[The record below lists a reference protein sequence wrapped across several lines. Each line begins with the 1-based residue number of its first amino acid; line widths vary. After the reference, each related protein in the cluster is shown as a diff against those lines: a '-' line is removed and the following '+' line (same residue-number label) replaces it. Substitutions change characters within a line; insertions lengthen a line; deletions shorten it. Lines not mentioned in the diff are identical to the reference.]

1 MSANFGKAVSDEA
14 AYATI
19 RHAIQ
24 SGANF
29 VDTAPLYGNGLA
41 EARIGEALRDVPRS
55 SYVLGSKVG
64 WIPDPAKPGGNHA
77 LDGER
82 NYSGDAIKRS
92 VEASLK
98 RLHTDYLDYALVH
111 DPELTDT
118 TAVILD
124 EAFPTLNDLKRQ
136 GVVRAVGAGLNVVDY
151 MIEFANHADVD
162 CFLLAGRYT
171 LLEQLPMHIAFPL
184 MQQKR
189 ISVFL
194 GGVYNSG
201 ILATGAVPGARYQY
215 AIAPEP
221 ILRLTRV
228 IEGVCARHGVSLRVA
243 AAQFAAAHPA
253 VTTLVLGMVKPSEVD
268 ENLAA
273 LNAKLPTAFWDELK
287 ERGLIEADA
296 PTPQ

>member
-1 MSANFGKAVSDEA
+1 MSANFGKAVSDEDA
-14 AYATI
+14 HATI
-19 RHAIQ
+19 QHAIQ

-41 EARIGEALRDVPRS
+41 ESRIGEALRGIPRNS
-55 SYVLGSKVG
+55 FVLGSKVG
-64 WIPDPAKPGGNHA
+64 WVPDITKIGGNHA
-77 LDGER
+77 ADGTR
-82 NYSGDAIKRS
+82 SYTRDAIHRS

-98 RLHTDYLDYALVH
+98 RLRVDYLDYALVH
-111 DPELTDT
+111 DPELTDST
-118 TAVILD
+118 KTILE

-136 GVVRAVGAGLNVVDY
+136 GVVRAVGAGLNVSDY
-151 MIEFANHADVD
+151 MIEFANNADVD

-171 LLEQLPMHIAFPL
+171 LLEQAPMHTAFPL
-184 MQQKR
+184 MQKR
-189 ISVFL
+189 NISVFL

-201 ILATGAVPGARYQY
+201 ILATGAVRGARYQY

-221 ILRLTRV
+221 ILRLTRL

-243 AAQFAAAHPA
+243 SAQFAAAHPA

-273 LNAKLPTAFWDELK
+273 LNAKLPAAFWGELK
-287 ERGLIEADA
+287 ERGFIEADS
-296 PTPQ
+296 PIP